1 MYVPDHFGE
10 TDNGRIRKLVEEND
24 FATLVSSHPAGL
36 QVSHLPLLLVPQAG
50 DKGALLGHM
59 ARANPHWQAWSD
71 RAEVLAIFH
80 GPHGYVSP
88 SWYQP
93 DPVVPTWNYAV
104 VHLHGTARL
113 VHEPAE
119 LKALVARLVQRHE
132 AGRTPAWNMALPAD
146 DEAKMLA
153 AIVGFEITITRIEA
167 KFKLSQNRSAAD
179 REGVVKA
186 LEAGGGEAERQLA
199 QLMRDISTDKSS

>member
-1 MYVPDHFGE
+1 MISRRSFPRTRPVCRSAICRCSWSRKRVTRARCWATWRAP
-10 TDNGRIRKLVEEND
+10 IRTGK
-24 FATLVSSHPAGL
+24 H
-36 QVSHLPLLLVPQAG
+36 
-50 DKGALLGHM
+50 
-59 ARANPHWQAWSD
+59 AWSD